1 MAGYSQTP
9 LIRKLGIRE
18 GFCCY
23 LFQTPAAYFQW
34 ISPLPTGVEV
44 KEVLIGEFD
53 FIHLFVSDRISFEKE
68 FSRCQKHLKQT
79 GMLWISW
86 PKQSSRVPTDLVE
99 NLIRDF
105 GLDRG
110 LVDVKVCAVDDIWS
124 GLKFVVRAKDRKN
137 T

>member
-23 LFQTPAAYFQW
+23 LFQTPVAYFQW
-34 ISPLPTGVEV
+34 ISPLPNGVEV
-44 KEVLIGEFD
+44 KERLIGEFD
-53 FIHLFVSDRISFEKE
+53 FIHLFVTHRSGFEKE

-79 GMLWISW
+79 GMLWVSW
-86 PKQSSRVPTDLVE
+86 PKKASRVPTDLDE

-105 GLDRG
+105 GLGTG

-124 GLKFVVRAKDRKN
+124 GLKFVVRVKDRKK
-137 T
+137 

>member
-1 MAGYSQTP
+1 MASYSQTP

-34 ISPLPTGVEV
+34 ISPLPNGVEV
-44 KEVLIGEFD
+44 EERLIGEFD
-53 FIHLFVSDRISFEKE
+53 FIHLFVTYRSSFEKE

-79 GMLWISW
+79 GMLWVSW
-86 PKQSSRVPTDLVE
+86 PKKASRVPTDLDE

-105 GLDRG
+105 GLDSG
-110 LVDVKVCAVDDIWS
+110 LVDVKVCAVDDTWS
-124 GLKFVVRAKDRKN
+124 GLKFVVRVKDRKK
-137 T
+137 